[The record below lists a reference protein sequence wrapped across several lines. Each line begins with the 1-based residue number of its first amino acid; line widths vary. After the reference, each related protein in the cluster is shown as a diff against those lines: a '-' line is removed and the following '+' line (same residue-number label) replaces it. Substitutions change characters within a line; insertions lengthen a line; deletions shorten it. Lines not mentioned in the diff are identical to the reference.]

1 MNLLNKLTTKNL
13 KLNKKRTVVSIIGI
27 MLSIALIT
35 AVASMVVSFR
45 KSYIEFEK
53 ETSGNY
59 HYAFFNVKGKDLKE
73 FENNRAIESYYLTK
87 ANGYAKIKESK
98 NVDKPYAYIMELD
111 ETAFSNLG
119 IKLIEGKFPEKEDEI
134 VIPKHLRT
142 NGGVEYKV
150 GDVITLEVGD
160 RTSEGSKLDQSNPYH
175 DDEMIEN
182 AKAKTYK
189 IVGRTERPSRGVEP
203 YTAPGY
209 TFITR
214 ITEKGQGEEEYNLY
228 ARYTKK
234 ALKNQYRTTANILG
248 IDEELMEKT
257 KCGQIVKDLNEEG
270 KVVKELEKARYNWN
284 LNTTLIK
291 LEALSFSNSTMRM
304 LYCTAGIVVAIIIGT
319 SVFCIKNSFD
329 ISITEKTRQY
339 GMLASIG
346 ATKKQIKKNVYF
358 EALILSLI
366 GIPLGIL
373 CGLLAAF
380 ILIHITNYFLDEMGD
395 IHLIFGTSVIA
406 ITMSILLGI
415 ITIYL
420 SARKSAK
427 RASKNSPISAIRSN
441 NDIKIKANKI
451 RSPKI
456 VRKIFGIGGEVSYKN
471 LKRNKKKYRTTVVS
485 IIVCVSVF
493 IALYYFINLAYR
505 TTKIEYGELNH
516 NIAIY
521 FEKSDDVENAV
532 QKITSLENIDKIC
545 VEKTAVYNIRD
556 PKYTKKYLK
565 DVNLTDDEKEV
576 KSVRVCSV
584 GEQEYKEYLK
594 KLNLKYEDAKD
605 KAILIN
611 NKFTLIND
619 ESTNG
624 KTEEVEVYDYKVGD
638 VLQGETQKTE
648 YVILDQSESLIN
660 MEERITKG
668 EEKNIQIIKV
678 TNERPLGFENMLTSE
693 FIIVSDECIK
703 DFTPYGSIGIY
714 IKSSNPDKLQ
724 EDIEKALT
732 GYKGGYSLN
741 NIARSEKNQRSVFTL
756 VAIFLYGF
764 IAVIALIGITNIF
777 NTITTNMEL
786 RSREF
791 AMLKS
796 IGMTTKEFNKMI
808 RLESFFYG
816 MKSLLIGIP
825 IGIVLSYLIFKALS
839 SGSLMLKYE
848 LPIVGILIS
857 IISVFLLIFCI
868 MKYSINKINKQNT
881 IETIRNE
888 NI

>member
-1 MNLLNKLTTKNL
+1 M
-13 KLNKKRTVVSIIGI
+13 
-27 MLSIALIT
+27 A
-35 AVASMVVSFR
+35 
-45 KSYIEFEK
+45 
-53 ETSGNY
+53 
-59 HYAFFNVKGKDLKE
+59 
-73 FENNRAIESYYLTK
+73 
-87 ANGYAKIKESK
+87 
-98 NVDKPYAYIMELD
+98 
-111 ETAFSNLG
+111 
-119 IKLIEGKFPEKEDEI
+119 
-134 VIPKHLRT
+134 
-142 NGGVEYKV
+142 
-150 GDVITLEVGD
+150 
-160 RTSEGSKLDQSNPYH
+160 
-175 DDEMIEN
+175 
-182 AKAKTYK
+182 
-189 IVGRTERPSRGVEP
+189 
-203 YTAPGY
+203 
-209 TFITR
+209 
-214 ITEKGQGEEEYNLY
+214 
-228 ARYTKK
+228 
-234 ALKNQYRTTANILG
+234 
-248 IDEELMEKT
+248 
-257 KCGQIVKDLNEEG
+257 
-270 KVVKELEKARYNWN
+270 
-284 LNTTLIK
+284 
-291 LEALSFSNSTMRM
+291 
-304 LYCTAGIVVAIIIGT
+304 
-319 SVFCIKNSFD
+319 
-329 ISITEKTRQY
+329 
-339 GMLASIG
+339 
-346 ATKKQIKKNVYF
+346 
-358 EALILSLI
+358 
-366 GIPLGIL
+366 
-373 CGLLAAF
+373 
-380 ILIHITNYFLDEMGD
+380 
-395 IHLIFGTSVIA
+395 
-406 ITMSILLGI
+406 
-415 ITIYL
+415 
-420 SARKSAK
+420 
-427 RASKNSPISAIRSN
+427 
-441 NDIKIKANKI
+441 
-451 RSPKI
+451 
-456 VRKIFGIGGEVSYKN
+456 
-471 LKRNKKKYRTTVVS
+471 
-485 IIVCVSVF
+485 
-493 IALYYFINLAYR
+493 
-505 TTKIEYGELNH
+505 
-516 NIAIY
+516 
-521 FEKSDDVENAV
+521 
-532 QKITSLENIDKIC
+532 QKITSLENIDEIC
-545 VEKTAVYNIRD
+545 VEQTAVYNIKD

-576 KSVRVCSV
+576 KSIRVCSV

-605 KAILIN
+605 KAILVN
-611 NKFTLIND
+611 NKFVLIDD
-619 ESTNG
+619 ESTKS
-624 KTEEVEVYDYKVGD
+624 KTEEVEVYDYKAGD

-660 MEERITKG
+660 EEEKIIKG

-825 IGIVLSYLIFKALS
+825 IGTVLSYLIFKALS

>member
-13 KLNKKRTVVSIIGI
+13 KLNKKRTVVTIIGI

-35 AVASMVVSFR
+35 AVSSMVVSFR

-111 ETAFSNLG
+111 EIAFSNLG
-119 IKLIEGKFPEKEDEI
+119 IKLIEGRFPEKEDEI

-142 NGGVEYKV
+142 NGGVDYKV
-150 GDVITLEVGD
+150 GDTITLEIGE
-160 RTSEGSKLDQSNPYH
+160 RQSEGSKLGQSNPYH
-175 DDEMIEN
+175 NDETIEN
-182 AKAKTYK
+182 TKKMTYK
-189 IVGRTERPSRGVEP
+189 IVGRTERPTTGVEP
-203 YTAPGY
+203 YIAPGY

-234 ALKNQYRTTANILG
+234 ALKNQYRTTANILE
-248 IDEELMEKT
+248 IDEELMDKT
-257 KCGQIVKDLNEEG
+257 KCGQIVEDINEEN
-270 KVVKELEKARYNWN
+270 KVLKELEKARYKWN

-291 LEALSFSNSTMRM
+291 LETLTFGESTMRA
-304 LYCTAGIVVAIIIGT
+304 LYCTAGIVVAIIIGA

-427 RASKNSPISAIRSN
+427 RASQTSPISAIRSN

-493 IALYYFINLAYR
+493 IALYSFINMAYR
-505 TTKIEYGELNH
+505 LAKVEYGEINYNIFVYLNE
-516 NIAIY
+516 NKGTGEMSNKIAML
-521 FEKSDDVENAV
+521 D
-532 QKITSLENIDKIC
+532 NIDQITIYKSGI
-545 VEKTAVYNIRD
+545 YGINN
-556 PKYTKKYLK
+556 PKYTKEYAK
-565 DVNLTDDEKEV
+565 NITDDEKQTRLLSIV
-576 KSVRVCSV
+576 SL
-584 GEQEYKEYLK
+584 GEKEYKEYLK

-611 NKFTLIND
+611 NTFIQVKD
-619 ESTNG
+619 KKG
-624 KTEEVEVYDYKVGD
+624 KYKDTEVEMLDYKPGD
-638 VLQGETQKTE
+638 ILQGRVQYTE
-648 YVILDQSESLIN
+648 YSDEAS
-660 MEERITKG
+660 TDT
-668 EEKNIQIIKV
+668 EKKTIKEDRNIEIIKI
-678 TNERPLGFENMLTSE
+678 TNERPLGLENMITGAFL
-693 FIIVSDECIK
+693 IVSDGNINNFMPRESA
-703 DFTPYGSIGIY
+703 TVY

-724 EDIEKALT
+724 EDLEREMR
-732 GYKGGYSLN
+732 GYVGGYSIN
-741 NIARSEKNQRSVFTL
+741 NIARAEKNQKSVLAL
-756 VAIFLYGF
+756 VSIFLYGF
-764 IAVIALIGITNIF
+764 ITVIALIGITNIF

-825 IGIVLSYLIFKALS
+825 IGTVLSYLIFKALS

-868 MKYSINKINKQNT
+868 MKYSINKINRQNT